1 MDKMQVGVLAMV
13 LAMYAVVILK
23 SEWKVWASVVCAA
36 LMVAT
41 GVVGIHE
48 AFFSMINWNVLMIY
62 VGSMVIAEMFL
73 YSKAP
78 AVLADRII
86 STSKNVGHAIVAIL
100 VMTGIISA
108 FVENVA
114 TVLVMAPI
122 CLALS
127 KKLKMDPTYFMV
139 GLAVMANLEGTAT
152 LVGDP
157 PSMIFANYTGYGFND
172 FLFHEGRI
180 SICWFIQV
188 GLLAGALY
196 FLFHFRN
203 AEQPP
208 KVEGEKMVS
217 WVPTILLLGMI
228 FGLAL
233 CSFLQS
239 GVGFLSGSFVLALG
253 VVAAL
258 WYLLGQK
265 KGKGETIS
273 MLRGLD
279 WETIFF
285 LAGIFVVVGG
295 IENSGLLELLA
306 GHMESLI
313 GGNVLVGFIL
323 ILLVSVLISGF
334 VDNVP
339 YIMVMLPVADQLG
352 RGLGLAPELY
362 MFALLIGSCLGG
374 NLTCYGASANVVAV
388 GILKKHGVPCNF
400 GNWLKIGVPFT
411 LLTTAA
417 SAVSLWLVWA

>member
-1 MDKMQVGVLAMV
+1 MNVQQSVVLLMV
-13 LAMYAVVILK
+13 VAMYAVVILK
-23 SEWKVWASVVCAA
+23 SEWKVWASVACGA
-36 LMVAT
+36 LMMILGIV
-41 GVVGIHE
+41 GVRE
-48 AFFSMINWNVLMIY
+48 AFLEVINWNVLMIY
-62 VGSMVIAEMFL
+62 VGSMIIAEMFL
-73 YSKAP
+73 YSRAP
-78 AVLADRII
+78 AVLADHII
-86 STSKNVGHAIVAIL
+86 STSKNVGHAIVSIL

-127 KKLKMDPTYFMV
+127 KKLKMDPTYFMI

-157 PSMIFANYTGYGFND
+157 PSMIFANYTGFGFND
-172 FLFHEGRI
+172 FLFFDGRP
-180 SICWFIQV
+180 SICWFIQI
-188 GLLAGALY
+188 GLVVAALF

-203 AEQPP
+203 AQQPP

-217 WVPTILLLGMI
+217 GVPTILLLGMI

-239 GVGFLSGSFVLALG
+239 GVGFLSGSLVLSLG
-253 VVAAL
+253 VLAAL
-258 WYLLGQK
+258 WYLFAQK
-265 KGKGETIS
+265 KGKDETLS

-306 GHMESLI
+306 GHMKDLI
-313 GGNVLVGFIL
+313 GGNELVGFIL
-323 ILLVSVLISGF
+323 ILALSVLISGF

-339 YIMVMLPVADQLG
+339 YIMVMLPVADQLSKSIG
-352 RGLGLAPELY
+352 ILPELY
-362 MFALLIGSCLGG
+362 MFALLVGSCLGG

-388 GILKKHGVPCNF
+388 GILKKQGHPCSF
-400 GNWLKIGVPFT
+400 AKWLKIGVPFT
-411 LLTTAA
+411 VLTTTAA
-417 SAVSLWLVWA
+417 ALALWFVWA